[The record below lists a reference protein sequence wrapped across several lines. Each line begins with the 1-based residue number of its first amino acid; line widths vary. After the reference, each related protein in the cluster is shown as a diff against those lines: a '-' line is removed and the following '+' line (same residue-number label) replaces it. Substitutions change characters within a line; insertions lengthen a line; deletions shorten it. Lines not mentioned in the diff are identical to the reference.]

1 MRVFRTL
8 KGVTR
13 RDRIRN
19 TTIRTELKV
28 EPLLDTIE
36 KRSLQWYGHV
46 MRMSDRGYPKGAFLW
61 TPQGK
66 RRITGIGKDRYNIT

>member
-1 MRVFRTL
+1 MHVFRTL

-19 TTIRTELKV
+19 TTIKTELKV

-46 MRMSDRGYPKGAFLW
+46 MRMSDRGYPKGTFLW
-61 TPQGK
+61 KPQGK
-66 RRITGIGKDRYNIT
+66 RRITGIGKERYNIT